1 MAKSPTVKTDNT
13 LAPVDKLNGVHPAL
27 VRKVQA
33 VIDGMTAI
41 GYPMKVVQ
49 GVRTAD
55 YQHALWEQG
64 RSRPGSIVTNA
75 DGYTNKSNHQTKDDG
90 FGHAVDCA
98 FVVNGQI
105 AFDDH
110 LPWKA
115 YGELGKALGLTWGG
129 DFKSLYDGGHLE
141 LKLSV

>member
-1 MAKSPTVKTDNT
+1 MAKTPPVK
-13 LAPVDKLNGVHPAL
+13 AEAAVDKLSGVHPAL

-33 VIDGMTAI
+33 VLTAMASI

-55 YQHALWEQG
+55 YQHSLWEQG
-64 RSRPGSIVTNA
+64 RTRPGAIVTNC
-75 DGYTNKSNHQTKDDG
+75 DGYTTKSNHQVKDDG

-98 FVVNGQI
+98 FVVNGVVS
-105 AFDDH
+105 FDDH

-129 DFKSLYDGGHLE
+129 DFKSIADYGHLE
-141 LKLSV
+141 LKTSV